1 MGVALITGGS
11 RGLGR
16 ALAAELLAR
25 GWSVV
30 IDGRDPVVLAE
41 TERRLR
47 DADGGTLLALP
58 GDVTDAVHRRALLD
72 AVERL
77 GGLDLLVNNASTLGV
92 TPLPALADYPLDVLR
107 QTYEVNVVSPL
118 ALVQEALPLLRRSAD
133 PRIVNVTSDASVEAY
148 PGWGGYGS
156 SKAALDQLSAVLSA
170 EEPTIRVLALDPGD
184 MRTQMHQDAFPGEDI
199 SDRPTP
205 EAVAPSIVAALEGP
219 TPAGRHRAAEL
230 GTAS

>member
-133 PRIVNVTSDASVEAY
+133 PRIVNVTSDASVEPY